1 MNDFP
6 IGVHRSPLQLL
17 SCDSPSNP
25 ERIRQYLSIQSSI
38 TITALGNPEILNEK
52 LLALFCSVKCP
63 GKLILETY
71 DLAQQLEQERVV
83 VIGGFHSPMERECL
97 EILLRGTAP
106 VIVCPARG
114 IAKMRVGPEFR
125 EPLENGRLLFLS
137 PFDDKDR
144 RATQE
149 TAMARNRFV
158 AALADVVFIGYA
170 AAGGKTEDFCR
181 EVLGL
186 GKRVYTF
193 DAPENAHLGAIGVTQ
208 VAPGFFMH
216 QLRNLGF

>member
-1 MNDFP
+1 MKTSLQH
-6 IGVHRSPLQLL
+6 VPLLL
-17 SCDSPSNP
+17 SRDSHSNP
-25 ERIRQYLSIQSSI
+25 ERIGHYLSTHSST
-38 TITALGNPEILNEK
+38 TITALGNPKILNEK

-71 DLAQQLEQERVV
+71 DLAQRLKQERVA

-106 VIVCPARG
+106 VIMSPARS
-114 IAKMRVGPEFR
+114 IAKIQMRPECR

-137 PFDDKDR
+137 PFADKQR

-149 TAMARNRFV
+149 NAMARNRFV
-158 AALADVVFIGYA
+158 AALADAVFIAYA
-170 AAGGKTEDFCR
+170 APAGKIEDFCR
-181 EVLGL
+181 EVLEL
-186 GKRVYTF
+186 GKQVYTF
-193 DAPENAHLGAIGVTQ
+193 DAPENAHLGAIGVTP